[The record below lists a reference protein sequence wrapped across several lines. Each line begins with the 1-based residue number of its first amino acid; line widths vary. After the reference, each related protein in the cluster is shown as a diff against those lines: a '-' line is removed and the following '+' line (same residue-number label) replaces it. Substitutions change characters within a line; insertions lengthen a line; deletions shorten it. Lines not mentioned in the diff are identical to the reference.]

1 MEKMMKRNG
10 KPARIAKVIARSGLC
25 SRREAERWIKAG
37 RVSIN
42 GKVWK
47 NPAFNIDTAEGVEV
61 DGIALPVN
69 EPMRV
74 WRYHK
79 PVGLLTTERDP
90 EKRKTIFDLLP
101 SGLPRVISVGRLDVN
116 SEGLLLLTNDGELSR
131 QFELPGMG
139 WERHYRVRV
148 FGRPQKDSLRA
159 LANGIS
165 VAGIRYAPIDVKLED
180 QSGANG
186 WLTMTLREGK
196 NREIRKNRIKLL
208 LFTFENRRKI
218 KEKSALFG
226 GPYRNSHRQFFYS
239 PIMRACAISTGFF
252 LDFCTKVKEETGAYS
267 PGPPYGRIKKLP
279 VRRPPNNEYE
289 I

>member
-196 NREIRKNRIKLL
+196 NREIRKVCEYFGWRVNRLIRIGYGPFELGNLKRGEVEEVHFRELAECIGPKIISPIQKA
-208 LFTFENRRKI
+208 ENRTSQNDK
-218 KEKSALFG
+218 K
-226 GPYRNSHRQFFYS
+226 
-239 PIMRACAISTGFF
+239 
-252 LDFCTKVKEETGAYS
+252 
-267 PGPPYGRIKKLP
+267 GR
-279 VRRPPNNEYE
+279 
-289 I
+289 